1 MKVMTST
8 EIRNRISEINKQ
20 QDQHLKRDFDAELLE
35 VMNAGGDVDSLE
47 QKQLDDE
54 RVARRLRVEKQALE
68 AQLPNT
74 IYTEATIELG
84 TLKDSCKRDP
94 SLIKD
99 QVDIIEKAFN
109 EVIKP
114 ALEVLEK
121 IRIKRYD
128 ALRRAEAITRVN
140 QINGNNLQY
149 FGELDSRRLRLIQ
162 VHVNTGRAPG
172 DGSTV
177 LTSGKFIEDLHQ
189 NEGN

>member
-54 RVARRLRVEKQALE
+54 RIARRLRVEKQALE

-74 IYTEATIELG
+74 IYTEAMIELG

-94 SLIKD
+94 ELIKD

-121 IRIKRYD
+121 IRIKRYE
-128 ALRRAEAITRVN
+128 ALRRAEAITRGN
-140 QINGNNLQY
+140 QINGNNFQH

-162 VHVNTGRAPG
+162 EHVNTGRAPG
-172 DGSTV
+172 DGNTV

>member
-74 IYTEATIELG
+74 IHTEAMIELG

-94 SLIKD
+94 ELIKD

-128 ALRRAEAITRVN
+128 ALRRADAITRDN
-140 QINGNNLQY
+140 RINGNNLQH
-149 FGELDSRRLRLIQ
+149 FGVLDSRRLRLIQ
-162 VHVNTGRAPG
+162 EHVNTGRAPG
-172 DGSTV
+172 DGNTV
-177 LTSGKFIEDLHQ
+177 LTNGKFIEDLHQ

>member
-35 VMNAGGDVDSLE
+35 VMNAGGDIDSLE

-68 AQLPNT
+68 AKLPNT
-74 IYTEATIELG
+74 IYTEAMIELW

-94 SLIKD
+94 ELIKD

-128 ALRRAEAITRVN
+128 ALRRADAITRGS
-140 QINGNNLQY
+140 QINENNSQH

-172 DGSTV
+172 DGNTV